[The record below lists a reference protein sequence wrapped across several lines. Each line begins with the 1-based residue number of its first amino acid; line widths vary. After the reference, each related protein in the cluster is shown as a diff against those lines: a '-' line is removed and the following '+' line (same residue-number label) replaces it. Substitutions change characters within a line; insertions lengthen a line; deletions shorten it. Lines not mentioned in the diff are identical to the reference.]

1 MYGLA
6 ESSATKGF
14 KHKGGDSVTPI
25 AVGHQLLVNPAGET
39 WQSRETNITI
49 HRC

>member
-25 AVGHQLLVNPAGET
+25 AVGHKLLVNPAGD
-39 WQSRETNITI
+39 QS
-49 HRC
+49 